1 MRRPFSERIADDL
14 AIGGIVLLLCSAAVL
29 VTEFVPSIGPTGP
42 NAGTTAPGLPH
53 HADVPPGSGG
63 SNSTAN
69 ATSNSTGGAA
79 GNGTGGGSGGNSSG
93 NSSGGGSGGTGNSTG
108 NSSGNGSAPLNSTLR
123 IAPAKGNLTPMFFA
137 LSSQS
142 IYLESPTT
150 VGLIQNTPFTYF
162 RWGPEGEY
170 TNVSTGIVYD
180 DSGQGSPVGPDN
192 ISAFISFVQKV
203 HGHAMISVPG
213 EINDPR
219 LAVTT
224 MRYIEG
230 TLGFHPDYW
239 SIGNE
244 PQNWVHWGKPWT
256 SWRTTDN
263 FTVTPLEYAREV
275 QTYIKAM
282 RAYDPSA
289 RFIGIQSAGGTLWEA
304 TTWIAPVAEV
314 DGPNISAV
322 AYHPYPG
329 GYGTTS
335 GSLTDFFATLAN
347 PGLFPNG
354 FAAAQSAIDT
364 ACRCRIPLWVGE
376 YNSAIGGTFSSYVGS
391 YPEVPYIAAGLTLAL
406 RDQVP
411 MVTYF
416 TLWPTLVAGATPNP
430 IYYLYSTFF
439 ENLTL
444 GSVHN
449 VSITGSPG
457 QAYAVETTNGS
468 RASLLVADANPFS
481 EVSVVL
487 NASTFPDT
495 GNTTVWYWD
504 PSTNL
509 PTVTEFAPGMLPAQ
523 WLVQPQGV
531 LLIDSA

>member
-1 MRRPFSERIADDL
+1 MRRPFSERIADEL
-14 AIGGIVLLLCSAAVL
+14 AVGAIVLLLCSAAVL
-29 VTEFVPSIGPTGP
+29 VTEFAPPVGPAGPT
-42 NAGTTAPGLPH
+42 AGTAAPGLPH
-53 HADVPPGSGG
+53 HAETPPSGGGGG
-63 SNSTAN
+63 SNGTSN
-69 ATSNSTGGAA
+69 ATGNTSGGTG
-79 GNGTGGGSGGNSSG
+79 GNGTGTGGSGGNSSG
-93 NSSGGGSGGTGNSTG
+93 NSSGGSGNSSG
-108 NSSGNGSAPLNSTLR
+108 NSSGNGSGPLNSTIR
-123 IAPAKGNLTPMFFA
+123 VAPALGNLTPMFFS
-137 LSSQS
+137 LSAQS

-150 VGLIQNTPFTYF
+150 VGLIRNTPFTYF

-170 TNVSTGIVYD
+170 TNVTSGIVYND
-180 DSGQGSPVGPDN
+180 AGQGSPVGTDN

-213 EINDPR
+213 EIDSPSV
-219 LAVTT
+219 AVAT
-224 MRYIEG
+224 MRYVEG

-263 FTVTPLEYAREV
+263 STVTPLEYAREV
-275 QTYIKAM
+275 QTYIHAM
-282 RAYDPSA
+282 RAYDPTA

-304 TTWIAPVAEV
+304 TTWIAPVAEI

-335 GSLTDFFATLAN
+335 GSLSDFFATLSN
-347 PGLFPNG
+347 PSLFPNG
-354 FAAAQSAIDT
+354 YAAAQSAIDT

-376 YNSAIGGTFSSYVGS
+376 YNSAIGGTFSTYVGG
-391 YPEVPYIAAGLTLAL
+391 YAEVPYIGAGLALSL

-416 TLWPTLVAGATPNP
+416 TLWPTLIAGTTPNP
-430 IYYLYSTFF
+430 AYYLYSTFF

-449 VSITGSPG
+449 VSITNAPAQVVG
-457 QAYAVETTNGS
+457 VETTNGS
-468 RASLLVADANPFS
+468 RTSLFVADANPFS
-481 EVSVVL
+481 DVSIVL

-504 PSTNL
+504 PSTPF
-509 PTVTEFAPGMLPAQ
+509 PTVEQFAPGTLPAQ

-531 LLIDSA
+531 LLIDAQ